1 MRPVQ
6 KTLVD
11 FDKIDSYAKTVE
23 MLRNKQAAKDLRQV
37 KQDIIATYDKQAPN
51 YCALVTCFDDRTTT
65 VSMVSRD
72 YWL

>member
-11 FDKIDSYAKTVE
+11 FANIDSYAKTLE
-23 MLRNKQAAKDLRQV
+23 LLRNRQAAKLLKNAKADM
-37 KQDIIATYDKQAPN
+37 ISIYDKQAPN
-51 YCALVTCFDDRTTT
+51 YSALVTSFEDFTCT
-65 VSMVSRD
+65 VAIVSHD